1 MKKQNQNSMKTILI
15 TSLLMIASTIYAQ
28 PGGPGGT
35 GGGQGQGGPPPAVP
49 IDGGVL
55 VLVAG
60 AALYGRK
67 KMQAHHTESA
77 EVTK

>member
-35 GGGQGQGGPPPAVP
+35 GGGQGQGGPPPTVP

-60 AALYGRK
+60 AALFGRK
-67 KMQAHHTESA
+67 RMTQNQMA
-77 EVTK
+77 EAN